1 MRRCCRRP
9 CTKWPISCG
18 IGQNKHMQNTPKTA
32 DKQITLRI
40 GVAFVLLAALELLV
54 LHAASP
60 LENRL
65 SDAFVRMQVQQLTPD
80 QDIVIVD
87 IDDASLARLEDEAGR
102 WPWPRA
108 IHGELLRG
116 IAAQQPRAIVFDI
129 LFSERDQFRPDSD
142 DAFNQ
147 ALQGTDNVYFPMVRR
162 DAVLDAQGAPAAEIA
177 PLLGLQRGEQAD
189 AAAHIAVLPPLAIDP
204 AHWRV
209 GTINFVEDA
218 DGVGRR
224 YQLYTDAYGWLI
236 PSLPA
241 RVAQDL
247 GYAVP
252 QQADMI
258 LAWRGKVNSFKH
270 ISYAD
275 LYADFNREQRQ
286 RPADELKNKIVIIGT
301 AATGMHDVR
310 VTPLASLYP
319 GVEIL
324 ATAIDNLKNGRA
336 MQRADRDFSL
346 GIALL
351 LLGLLSFAFLR
362 GVNALKT
369 GQGLLVV
376 TLILLSGA
384 YLAVGQ
390 LLLLPMLSP
399 LLLAWAAYFVFA
411 LREYL
416 RERKSRE
423 QAVQLFSRFVNPHVV
438 QELVAKG
445 GLSRAGESRQVTM
458 MFSDIRGFTTLS
470 EKRTPEQV
478 VELLNR
484 YFSLQVEVIFRLGG
498 SLDKFMG
505 DCIMA
510 FWGAP
515 LDDPEHA
522 RHAVEAALE
531 MGEVLQ
537 RFKRE
542 LGEEDASFDVGIGIH
557 SGPAVV
563 GLIGSEQRREYTAIG
578 DTVNLASRIEGL
590 TKGVSRI
597 LVSRETMDACGDA
610 FAFQSFGS
618 FKVKG
623 REQEVELFAPSRK
636 EEKQA

>member
-1 MRRCCRRP
+1 
-9 CTKWPISCG
+9 
-18 IGQNKHMQNTPKTA
+18 MQNTLKTA
-32 DKQITLRI
+32 DKQLSLRI
-40 GVAFVLLAALELLV
+40 GLVFVLLALLELLLV
-54 LHAASP
+54 HSLSP

-65 SDAFVRMQVQQLTPD
+65 SDVFVRSQAQALAPD
-80 QDIVIVD
+80 PDIVIVD
-87 IDDASLARLEDEAGR
+87 IDDASLAQLEDEAGR

-108 IHGELLRG
+108 IHGELVRG

-129 LFSERDQFRPDSD
+129 LFSERDPFRPDSD

-147 ALQGTDNVYFPMVRR
+147 ALQGINNVYFPMVRR
-162 DAVLDAQGAPAAEIA
+162 NPALDAQGAPAAQIA
-177 PLLGLQRGEQAD
+177 PLLGLQRGAQAD
-189 AAAHIAVLPPLAIDP
+189 PQARIAVLPPLALDP
-204 AHWRV
+204 AHWHV
-209 GTINFVEDA
+209 GTINFEEDA

-252 QQADMI
+252 QQADLI
-258 LAWRGKVNSFKH
+258 LAWRGLPNSYRH
-270 ISYAD
+270 ISYSD

-286 RPADELKNKIVIIGT
+286 RPADELKDKIVIIGT

-319 GVEIL
+319 GVEML

-336 MQRADRDFSL
+336 MRQANRDFAL
-346 GIALL
+346 GLALL
-351 LLGLLSFAFLR
+351 LLGLLSLAFMR
-362 GVNALKT
+362 GIHILKI
-369 GQGLLVV
+369 GGILAAASVLL
-376 TLILLSGA
+376 LAAA
-384 YLAVGQ
+384 YLAVAQ
-390 LLLLPMLSP
+390 LLLLPVLSP
-399 LLLAWAAYFVFA
+399 LLLAWAAYFTFS

-423 QAVQLFSRFVNPHVV
+423 QAVQMFSRFVNPHVV
-438 QELVAKG
+438 QELVAHG
-445 GLSRAGESRQVTM
+445 GLSRAGESRQVSVL
-458 MFSDIRGFTTLS
+458 FSDIRGFTTLS

-484 YFSLQVEVIFRLGG
+484 YFSLQVEVIFRHGG
-498 SLDKFMG
+498 SLDKFIG
-505 DCIMA
+505 DAIMA

-515 LDDPEHA
+515 LDDAEHA

-537 RFKRE
+537 RFRHE
-542 LGEEDASFDVGIGIH
+542 LGEADANFDVGIGIH

-597 LVSRETMDACGDA
+597 LVSRETMQACGDA

-636 EEKQA
+636 EEKAE

>member
-1 MRRCCRRP
+1 MHNAPR
-9 CTKWPISCG
+9 
-18 IGQNKHMQNTPKTA
+18 NA
-32 DKQITLRI
+32 DRQSAQHVGL
-40 GVAFVLLAALELLV
+40 AFMLLALLELMF
-54 LHAASP
+54 LHALSP

-65 SDAFVRMQVQQLTPD
+65 SDAFVRMQAASLQPD
-80 QDIVIVD
+80 PDIVIVD
-87 IDDASLARLEDEAGR
+87 IDDTSLAQMENEAGR

-108 IHGELLRG
+108 IHGELVQG
-116 IAAQQPRAIVFDI
+116 IAAQQPAAIVFDI
-129 LFSERDQFRPDSD
+129 LFSERDEFRPDSD
-142 DAFNQ
+142 AAFNQ
-147 ALQGTDNVYFPMVRR
+147 SLQGLGNVYFPMVRR
-162 DAVLDAQGAPAAEIA
+162 DPAMDAQGAPVTEIA
-177 PLLGLQRGEQAD
+177 PLLGLQRGDEAD
-189 AAAHIAVLPPLAIDP
+189 EKAWLAVLPPLALDP
-204 AHWRV
+204 EHWRV
-209 GTINFVEDA
+209 GTINFEEDG

-224 YQLYTDAYGWLI
+224 YQLYTDAYGWRI

-247 GYAVP
+247 GYDVP

-258 LAWRGKVNSFKH
+258 LAWRGKPGAFKH

-275 LYADFNREQRQ
+275 LYADMQREKHQ
-286 RPADELKNKIVIIGT
+286 RPADELKGKIVIIGT

-319 GVEIL
+319 GVEML
-324 ATAIDNLKNGRA
+324 ATAIDNLKNRRS
-336 MQRADRDFSL
+336 MRRADEGFPTGL
-346 GIALL
+346 ALL
-351 LLGLLSFAFLR
+351 MIGVLSIVFMR
-362 GVNALKT
+362 GMHALKI
-369 GQGLLVV
+369 GQGLLLVSV
-376 TLILLSGA
+376 
-384 YLAVGQ
+384 
-390 LLLLPMLSP
+390 LLLLAEYFAVGSLMLLPVLSP
-399 LLLAWAAYFVFA
+399 LLLAWLAYVAFA
-411 LREYL
+411 LRAYL

-438 QELVAKG
+438 QELVAHG
-445 GLSRAGESRQVTM
+445 GLHRSGESRQITIL
-458 MFSDIRGFTTLS
+458 FSDIRGFTTLS

-484 YFSLQVEVIFRLGG
+484 YFSLQVEVVFRHGG
-498 SLDKFMG
+498 SLDKFIG

-515 LDDPEHA
+515 LDDPDHA

-537 RFKRE
+537 RFKKE
-542 LGEEDASFDVGIGIH
+542 LGEEDATFDVGIGIH
-557 SGPAVV
+557 TGPAVV

-578 DTVNLASRIEGL
+578 DTVNLGSRIEGL

-597 LVSRETMDACGDA
+597 LVSRETMEACGDA
-610 FAFQSFGS
+610 FEFQSFGS

-636 EEKQA
+636 GESA